1 MKNENS
7 RNTII
12 FIVCSVLILGIYWL
26 TVLRPQAE
34 RRAVI
39 QQAQA
44 EQKTQT
50 DINAGQTSQSPAGST
65 YVADR
70 GQALATAARVPIQ
83 SGTLKGSLSLQGARI
98 DDLFLTD
105 YKETQDKPEPV
116 ELFRPQGMQN
126 AYFAQF
132 GWTGPNV

>member
-12 FIVCSVLILGIYWL
+12 FIVCSVLILGIYWF

-34 RRAVI
+34 RRAAMQV
-39 QQAQA
+39 AEA
-44 EQKTQT
+44 EQSQT
-50 DINAGQTSQSPAGST
+50 AENSANTALNPQGPVFVT
-65 YVADR
+65 DR
-70 GQALATAARVPIQ
+70 TQALGAAARVPIQ

-105 YKETQDKPEPV
+105 Y
-116 ELFRPQGMQN
+116 R
-126 AYFAQF
+126 
-132 GWTGPNV
+132 